1 MATKQDSIDK
11 ASLMLGPATN
21 AIISKE
27 EMQRFVD
34 LGLGRGLDTTDPDL
48 WRNKCS
54 FIVRHAT
61 FKNVLGTDEGNLAE
75 DYRQTVLSG
84 NDLQEEFKESVT
96 KSATTPIPIVL
107 EAGASRS
114 AVATRIVKGKR
125 IVTRTISFNF
135 SIRISDDK
143 KGFEDVIS
151 KWIKKHDDMEKG
163 CEEFILYFGVTHY
176 VTSITLGASEHSIF
190 TEEEHAQEV
199 QKKKSKSVFKRKFKG
214 AKDAVTK
221 LTGEVKGTGEV
232 REVKEAITGEINEA
246 ITAKLSSQSKEETSH
261 QSRVRKLGV

>member
-125 IVTRTISFNF
+125 IVTRMLFLNGSRSTMIW
-135 SIRISDDK
+135 K
-143 KGFEDVIS
+143 KVAKSLF
-151 KWIKKHDDMEKG
+151 
-163 CEEFILYFGVTHY
+163 FILELRTM
-176 VTSITLGASEHSIF
+176 SLRLRWE
-190 TEEEHAQEV
+190 
-199 QKKKSKSVFKRKFKG
+199 
-214 AKDAVTK
+214 
-221 LTGEVKGTGEV
+221 
-232 REVKEAITGEINEA
+232 
-246 ITAKLSSQSKEETSH
+246 H
-261 QSRVRKLGV
+261 QSIPFSRKKNMHKKFRKRSRKVFSNGSSRELKMLLQS